1 MIWLMQGCEVGH
13 RAISPV
19 WVILDTQ
26 PSHES
31 AFSRTQSMKGLGRV
45 VVSSAFGGLVGAAAF
60 FAVDGLIPEA
70 ANAQSH
76 NPMGN
81 GYVQDHNPMGSG
93 YVQDKGVLGF

>member
-1 MIWLMQGCEVGH
+1 MPANGFNALALEKRLEAILRFLHVNLEGHDFPTFSLM
-13 RAISPV
+13 
-19 WVILDTQ
+19 L
-26 PSHES
+26 
-31 AFSRTQSMKGLGRV
+31 L
-45 VVSSAFGGLVGAAAF
+45 AAAF